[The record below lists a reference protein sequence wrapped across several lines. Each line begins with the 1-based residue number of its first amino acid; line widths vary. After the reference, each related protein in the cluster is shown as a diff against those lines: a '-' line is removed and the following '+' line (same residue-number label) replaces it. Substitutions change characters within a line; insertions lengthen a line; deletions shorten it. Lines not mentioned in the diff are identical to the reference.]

1 MIEVLGVSIAWETLA
16 WLVAFVASEIIG
28 TSDLKENSVAAM
40 AKGLIDQMKP
50 TRKEDEKVS
59 DIKKAALLL
68 AESVKRLDD

>member
-16 WLVAFVASEIIG
+16 WVVAFAASEIIG
-28 TSDLKENSVAAM
+28 SSDLKENSVAAM
-40 AKGLIDQMKP
+40 AKGLIDKMKP
-50 TRKEDEKVS
+50 TRREDEKVS

>member
-1 MIEVLGVSIAWETLA
+1 MIEVLGITIAWETLA
-16 WLVAFVASEIIG
+16 WVAAFAASEIIG
-28 TSDLKENSVAAM
+28 TSSLKENSVAAM